1 MTGAALRAT
10 SAAYI
15 SLLIVD
21 EAAAGLLS
29 LTLFVVTRK

>member
-1 MTGAALRAT
+1 VTGAALRAT

-21 EAAAGLLS
+21 DDGAGLLS